1 MEYPFGKALKR
12 RVGCE
17 TPPER
22 AARETGAVSGPGAK
36 HLKTVSERPLI
47 GHGGPV
53 TGKGRRQPGEARTAT
68 RVEPR
73 FMESCGGYGIKTSL
87 AIAILQGAFLRQHFP
102 AGFQFTGRKGDDR
115 KWKNAGRDAGG

>member
-47 GHGGPV
+47 GHGGPRYRQRKAAA
-53 TGKGRRQPGEARTAT
+53 GRGPDCNKGGTAF
-68 RVEPR
+68 RKVDA
-73 FMESCGGYGIKTSL
+73 SL
-87 AIAILQGAFLRQHFP
+87 AIVILQGAFFRQHFP
-102 AGFQFTGRKGDDR
+102 AGFRFTGRKGDDR
-115 KWKNAGRDAGG
+115 KWKNAGRDAGD